1 MGLRQNNDVDIII
14 SSKLRSRLGIGN
26 QYVKRG
32 NVEIFSPNY
41 DKFMINGVKNDDDLI
56 KNFTFKFEGYKFL
69 EPRFY
74 FSRKHRNDEKNR
86 NDWDGIKRFYKM
98 ETYRGYPFSNCNI
111 DKWGFEY
118 L

>member
-14 SSKLRSRLGIGN
+14 SSKLRSQLGIGD

-41 DKFMINGVKNDDDLI
+41 DKFMINGANSDDDI
-56 KNFTFKFEGYKFL
+56 IQNHTFEFEGYKFL

-74 FSRKHRNDEKNR
+74 FSRKNKNDEKNI
-86 NDWDGIKRFYKM
+86 NDWKGIKRFYEM
-98 ETYRGYPFSNCNI
+98 ESYKGYPFSELEYE
-111 DKWGFEY
+111 KWGFEY